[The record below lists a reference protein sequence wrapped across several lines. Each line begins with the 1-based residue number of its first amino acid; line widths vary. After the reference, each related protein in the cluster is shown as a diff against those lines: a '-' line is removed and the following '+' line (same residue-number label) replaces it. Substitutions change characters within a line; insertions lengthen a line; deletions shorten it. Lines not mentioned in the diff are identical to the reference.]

1 MPISA
6 VQFNASSGASASV
19 TAPLGSN
26 IRAGGIAVLFVM
38 AYGSGTTTGSWS
50 AVSGLTALGSGT
62 VTAAST
68 WLSWRIYWAYYATT
82 TGGPIFSPTWSSTL
96 TRQAWYVVEYAGL
109 SSSPFGTLN
118 SLQINT
124 SGTTIGAPTQTLIN
138 PPSALISFAGAAGSS
153 TGGVVIPS
161 GMTSSAVYSG
171 NTTVGGGI
179 AHQTGLTGST
189 GVKTWTGLNYT
200 VAAGLSIEAYEA
212 PERRRIITRSGAI
225 TRSSNW

>member
-6 VQFNASSGASASV
+6 VQFNASSGASGSV
-19 TAPLGSN
+19 SAPLGSN
-26 IRAGGIAVLFVM
+26 IRAGGTVILFVM
-38 AYGSGTTTGSWS
+38 ATGSGTTAGSWS
-50 AVSGLTALGSGT
+50 AVSGLTDLGSGT

-82 TGGPIFSPTWSSTL
+82 TGGPTFSPTWSSTL

-109 SSSPFGTLN
+109 SSSPFVTLN
-118 SLQINT
+118 STSINT
-124 SGTTIGAPTQTLIN
+124 SGTTIGAPTQFLGN
-138 PPSALISFAGAAGSS
+138 ASALISFAGAAGSS
-153 TGGVVIPS
+153 IGGVVIPS

-200 VAAGLSIEAYEA
+200 VAAGMSIEAYEA
-212 PERRRIITRSGAI
+212 PERRQIITRSGAI